1 MCNDLSELIAD
12 NYAVNYA
19 VIIINRLH
27 ITANLT
33 PFNTTVIVD
42 WLSHG
47 NIYGWFQL
55 PRWCAS
61 QSQYLKWD
69 NFILQ
74 NKTDTD

>member
-12 NYAVNYA
+12 NCA

-47 NIYGWFQL
+47 NIYGRFQL